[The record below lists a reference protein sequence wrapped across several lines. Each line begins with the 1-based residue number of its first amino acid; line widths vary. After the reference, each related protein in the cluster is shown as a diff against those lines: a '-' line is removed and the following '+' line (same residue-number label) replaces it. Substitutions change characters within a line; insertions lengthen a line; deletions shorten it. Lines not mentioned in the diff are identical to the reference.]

1 MPALVNQQKFFS
13 LPAAAFSVSCFLFFL
28 AWGGR
33 TDFWPAE
40 HIYEGVMLTNWLRNK
55 GCCHITPSKA
65 DLCNTIQYNII
76 PSNTKQHLCIG
87 IQYQYQETKTSVTY
101 FHQKWIWLVPDF
113 NPQLE
118 FKDRAHFVFFHF
130 STNSSFAQISTKD
143 NWICRW
149 AWIVNTCFLW
159 RPDFRPQLNQINFDF
174 KLNSPPCLCLCLSSN
189 WV

>member
-13 LPAAAFSVSCFLFFL
+13 RASCSIFCVMFPFFL

-33 TDFWPAE
+33 SDFWPAE

-65 DLCNTIQYNII
+65 DLCNSIQYNII
-76 PSNTKQHLCIG
+76 PSNTKKQHLCIV

-113 NPQLE
+113 NPQLA
-118 FKDRAHFVFFHF
+118 RNSRILYFFHF
-130 STNSSFAQISTKD
+130 S
-143 NWICRW
+143 
-149 AWIVNTCFLW
+149 AWILVSLIFLRNTIESAAGLE
-159 RPDFRPQLNQINFDF
+159 
-174 KLNSPPCLCLCLSSN
+174 
-189 WV
+189 

>member
-13 LPAAAFSVSCFLFFL
+13 RASCSIFCVMFPFFL

-33 TDFWPAE
+33 SDFWPAE

-65 DLCNTIQYNII
+65 NLCNTMQYNII
-76 PSNTKQHLCIG
+76 QYLPIPNTTISPRNKGFCHIFPSKVDLTC
-87 IQYQYQETKTSVTY
+87 S
-101 FHQKWIWLVPDF
+101 WLQP
-113 NPQLE
+113 PAGSE
-118 FKDRAHFVFFHF
+118 FKDIVFFSFF
-130 STNSSFAQISTKD
+130 SVNSSFAHISTKH